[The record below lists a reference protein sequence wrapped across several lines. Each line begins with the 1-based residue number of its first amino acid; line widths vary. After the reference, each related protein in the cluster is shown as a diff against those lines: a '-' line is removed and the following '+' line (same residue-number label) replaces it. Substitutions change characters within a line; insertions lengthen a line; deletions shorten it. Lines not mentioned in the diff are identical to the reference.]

1 MKLTSFQRISRHR
14 FTVTLWLLGFSRV
27 SRMSRVSVRMRVMFS
42 DRVRLGFPNVELSGI
57 FIFIIISFII
67 NYLFI

>member
-1 MKLTSFQRISRHR
+1 
-14 FTVTLWLLGFSRV
+14 
-27 SRMSRVSVRMRVMFS
+27 MSRFSVRTRVRFS
-42 DRVRLGFPNVELSGI
+42 DRVSIGFRNVELSGI